1 MRWGPTSVL
10 TYNACPEVFDWC
22 RENRVD
28 WVLGLA
34 PNVALRRHV
43 EALEIKLP
51 P

>member
-1 MRWGPTSVL
+1 ML